1 MQIFIF
7 SFDLHKKRIRYT
19 ENIYIYKIDIKYKIY
34 LQALIFKCIIYKLFD
49 IDLIIGLKMDKD
61 CDSEILY
68 YNVLMIQGSPNKWM
82 QLQQGP

>member
-1 MQIFIF
+1 MHNLQTMQ
-7 SFDLHKKRIRYT
+7 
-19 ENIYIYKIDIKYKIY
+19 
-34 LQALIFKCIIYKLFD
+34 FD

-82 QLQQGP
+82 QPQQGP